1 VFKEKIIMSNIRNF
15 CIIAHIDHGKSTL
28 ADRLL
33 EYTGTISQR
42 EMKNQILDGM
52 DLERERGITIK
63 AKAVRMDYTDRKGVK
78 YILNLIDTPGHVDF
92 TYEVSRSLAACEGAI
107 LVIDAT
113 QGVEAQ
119 TLANTMLARNAK
131 LKIIPVINKIDLP
144 TADVDS
150 TYEQMK
156 EGLKIDAEPILTS
169 AKEGIGISEII
180 DSVIANVPSAKIVK
194 EEPLSAL
201 IFDSFYDSY
210 RGVIVIIRV
219 FDGKIR
225 KGMKVRFTASNAE
238 YEVLEVG
245 YMKIKMIESDELSSG
260 EVGYVIAGIKDIH
273 DIKIGDTIVE
283 SANPTKHL
291 HEGYKEINPFVF
303 AGLYPNS
310 TSEYDGLKTALEKL
324 RLSDSSLV
332 YFPETSVAL
341 GFGFRC
347 GFLGSL
353 HLEIVKERLEREF
366 GLNLLVTAPNVVY
379 KVKYKG
385 KFITIDNPAKFPNIA
400 DIEEIWEPYVEATII
415 CSTDYLG
422 SMFDLCQKRRGKQ
435 TLMKYMDTKIVIL
448 KYHMP
453 LAEIIVGF
461 YDALKSASKGY
472 ASFDYV
478 HIDSQLGDLLKLEIM
493 INAEVVDAF
502 TVIAHKDKAQSVAH
516 YLTEKLRGI
525 IPRHMFEIPIQAKIN
540 NKIIARETISAMRKD
555 VLAKCYGGDITR
567 KRKLLEKQKEGK
579 RKMRQFGKVDIPPE
593 AFIAVLKIDE

>member
-1 VFKEKIIMSNIRNF
+1 MSNIRNF

-219 FDGKIR
+219 FDGEIR
-225 KGMKVRFTASNAE
+225 KGMRVRFTASNAE

-245 YMKIKMIESDELSSG
+245 YMRIKMIESDELSSG

>member
-1 VFKEKIIMSNIRNF
+1 MSNIRNF

-33 EYTGTISQR
+33 EYTGTISKR
-42 EMKNQILDGM
+42 EMKEQILDGM
-52 DLERERGITIK
+52 ELERERGITIK
-63 AKAVRMDYTDRKGVK
+63 AKAVRMNYTDKKGQN

-92 TYEVSRSLAACEGAI
+92 TYEVSRALAACEGAV

-119 TLANTMLARNAK
+119 TLANTMLAKNAK

-150 TYEQMK
+150 AYEQMK
-156 EGLKIDAEPILTS
+156 DGLEVDAQPILAS
-169 AKEGIGISEII
+169 AKEGIGIDEII
-180 DSVIANVPSAKIVK
+180 DSIIENIPPAKIS
-194 EEPLSAL
+194 ESEPLSAI

-210 RGVIVIIRV
+210 RGVIVIVRV
-219 FDGKIR
+219 FDGKIG
-225 KGMKVRFTASNAE
+225 KGMKIRFMASDAE

-245 YMKIKMIESDELSSG
+245 YMKIKPFESAQLLSG
-260 EVGYVIAGIKDIH
+260 EVGYVVAGIKDIH
-273 DIKIGDTIVE
+273 DIKIGDTITE
-283 SANPTKHL
+283 SAKPTNRPHP
-291 HEGYKEINPFVF
+291 GYKEIHPFVF

-366 GLNLLVTAPNVVY
+366 GLSLLVTAPNVVY
-379 KVKYKG
+379 KVKTKG
-385 KFITIDNPAKFPNIA
+385 KYVTVDNPAKFPMPSE
-400 DIEEIWEPYVEATII
+400 IEEIWEPYVEATII
-415 CSTDYLG
+415 CPADFLG
-422 SMFDLCQKRRGKQ
+422 AILELCQKRRGAQ
-435 TLMKYMDTKIVIL
+435 ILMKYMNTKITVL
-448 KYHMP
+448 KYHLP

-461 YDALKSASKGY
+461 YDALKSVSKGY
-472 ASFDYV
+472 ASFDYE
-478 HIDSQLGDLLKLEIM
+478 HIEPQTGDLVKLEVM
-493 INAEVVDAF
+493 INSEVVDAF
-502 TVIAHKDKAQSVAH
+502 TVITHKDKAQAAAH
-516 YLTEKLRGI
+516 YLTQKLRGI
-525 IPRHMFEIPIQAKIN
+525 IPRHMFEIPIQAKVN

-579 RKMRQFGKVDIPPE
+579 RKMRQFGRVEIPPE
-593 AFIAVLKIDE
+593 AFVAVLKIEE

>member
-1 VFKEKIIMSNIRNF
+1 MSNIRNF

-33 EYTGTISQR
+33 EYTGTISKR
-42 EMKNQILDGM
+42 EMKEQILDGM
-52 DLERERGITIK
+52 ELERERGITIK
-63 AKAVRMDYTDRKGVK
+63 AKAVRMNYTDKKGQN

-92 TYEVSRSLAACEGAI
+92 TYEVSRALAACEGAI

-119 TLANTMLARNAK
+119 TLANTMLAKNAK

-150 TYEQMK
+150 AYEQMK
-156 EGLKIDAEPILTS
+156 DGLEVDAQPILAS
-169 AKEGIGISEII
+169 AKEGIGIDEII
-180 DSVIANVPSAKIVK
+180 DSVIENIPPAKIS
-194 EEPLSAL
+194 ESEPLSAI

-210 RGVIVIIRV
+210 RGVIVIVRV
-219 FDGKIR
+219 FDGKIS
-225 KGMKVRFTASNAE
+225 KGMKVRFMASDAE

-245 YMKIKMIESDELSSG
+245 YMKIKPFESAQLSSG
-260 EVGYVIAGIKDIH
+260 EVGYVVAGIKDIH
-273 DIKIGDTIVE
+273 DIKIGDTITE
-283 SANPTKHL
+283 SAKPTSRPHP
-291 HEGYKEINPFVF
+291 GYKEIHPFVF

-366 GLNLLVTAPNVVY
+366 GLSLLVTAPNVVY
-379 KVKYKG
+379 KVKTKG
-385 KFITIDNPAKFPNIA
+385 KYVTVDNPAKFPMPS

-415 CSTDYLG
+415 CPADFLG
-422 SMFDLCQKRRGKQ
+422 AILELCQKRRGTQ
-435 TLMKYMDTKIVIL
+435 ILMKYMNTKITVL
-448 KYHMP
+448 KYHLP

-461 YDALKSASKGY
+461 YDALKSVSKGY
-472 ASFDYV
+472 ASFDYE
-478 HIDSQLGDLLKLEIM
+478 HIQPQTGDLVKLEVM
-493 INAEVVDAF
+493 INSEVVDAF
-502 TVIAHKDKAQSVAH
+502 TVIAHKDKAQAAAH
-516 YLTEKLRGI
+516 YLTQKLRGI
-525 IPRHMFEIPIQAKIN
+525 IPRHMFEIPIQAKVN

-567 KRKLLEKQKEGK
+567 TRKLLEKQKEGK
-579 RKMRQFGKVDIPPE
+579 R
-593 AFIAVLKIDE
+593 

>member
-1 VFKEKIIMSNIRNF
+1 MSNIRNF

-33 EYTGTISQR
+33 EYTGTISRR
-42 EMKNQILDGM
+42 EMKEQILDGM

-63 AKAVRMDYTDRKGVK
+63 AKAVRMNYTDKSGDQ

-92 TYEVSRSLAACEGAI
+92 TYEVSRALAACEGAI

-113 QGVEAQ
+113 QGVQAQ
-119 TLANTMLARNAK
+119 TLANTMLAKNAN

-144 TADVDS
+144 TSDVDS
-150 TYEQMK
+150 AYEQMK
-156 EGLKIDAEPILTS
+156 EGLNVDAEPILAS

-180 DSVIANVPSAKIVK
+180 DSVIANIPAAKVLNT
-194 EEPLSAL
+194 EPLSAL

-219 FDGKIR
+219 FDGKIK
-225 KGMKVRFTASNAE
+225 KGMKTKFMASNAQ

-245 YMKIKMIESDELSSG
+245 YMKIKMVECDELTSG
-260 EVGYVIAGIKDIH
+260 EVGYVVAGIKDIH
-273 DIKIGDTIVE
+273 DIKIGDTITE
-283 SANPTKHL
+283 ISCPTNHP

-310 TSEYDGLKTALEKL
+310 TSDYDDLKIALEKL
-324 RLSDSSLV
+324 KLSDSSLV

-366 GLNLLVTAPNVVY
+366 GLNLLITAPNVVY
-379 KVKYKG
+379 KVKTKG
-385 KFITIDNPAKFPNIA
+385 KFVTVDNPSKFPNNA

-415 CSTDYLG
+415 CPIDYLG
-422 SMFDLCQKRRGKQ
+422 AMMELCQKRRGKQ
-435 TLMKYMDTKIVIL
+435 VSMKYINTKIVLL
-448 KYHMP
+448 KYYMP

-461 YDALKSASKGY
+461 YDVLKSASKGY
-472 ASFDYV
+472 ASFDYE
-478 HIDSQLGDLLKLEIM
+478 HIDPQEGDLVKLEIM
-493 INAEVVDAF
+493 INSEAVDAF
-502 TVIAHKDKAQSVAH
+502 TVIVHKDKAQSTAH
-516 YLTEKLRGI
+516 YLTGKLKSI
-525 IPRHMFEIPIQAKIN
+525 IPRHMFEVPIQAKVN
-540 NKIIARETISAMRKD
+540 NKIVARETISAMRKD

-579 RKMRQFGKVDIPPE
+579 RKMRQFGKVEIPAE
-593 AFIAVLKIDE
+593 AFVAVLQIDE